1 MLQRTGDPQTSFFYF
16 KYMRT
21 PCSSVSVL
29 LTRSAGE
36 GKIGNEQ
43 TAGKQSWIIFAILDQ
58 NLMFRTRTMASVLG
72 LKVNY
77 LNYFFWFFFL
87 NSSAE
92 LLLR

>member
-16 KYMRT
+16 KYMHT

-58 NLMFRTRTMASVLG
+58 NLIFRTNTMASVLG

-77 LNYFFWFFFL
+77 LNYFFCFF
-87 NSSAE
+87 E
-92 LLLR
+92 LFC